1 MLEPHSNKD
10 MLLVNTV
17 KETIFETSRDS
28 IPKYIESGINQLNTD
43 ADEYI
48 KMINWNKWLD

>member
-28 IPKYIESGINQLNTD
+28 IPKFIDSGISQLNTD
-43 ADEYI
+43 ADEFI
-48 KMINWNKWLD
+48 KMLDWNKQLD